1 MGVEAFGRILAKV
14 RSGTLNN
21 VAERLSETG
30 SDEAMA
36 LQYVRDQFDNKV
48 NGHARVF
55 SFGNVEDARYKIFN
69 TDLDNDFD
77 YINAIKGHQYSEDL
91 TNYNKAFY
99 SDLGEQKD
107 VVDFIDSSKV
117 LTSSERAKLDADN
130 DKLNEIGDRLVY
142 NKEIF
147 NENELDFL
155 KNYKSVIT
163 TAREDIRSG
172 KRAVS
177 AEVLEKA
184 KSDHYY
190 HLKNNDPILKNSQN
204 NNTSRI
210 ISDRNPNYS
219 EENYNILLTA
229 RENILQKDKEFSQG
243 FQNTNFRNVIN
254 QIDENETVN
263 TNQINTLSDDF
274 DDEIENAFQNLT
286 NDTPQID
293 SLNTSV
299 NPPPPPPVPPQ
310 NFFNSYQTNQ
320 MPSFD
325 QKGNLIP
332 PPTPI
337 TPPPFLHFNSQNP
350 IVPLPPITPIQQIDS
365 PFVNSQSVNQLSNTT
380 PPTNNSLIN
389 QSQTPNPLDQVLNS
403 SSPPT
408 NTNTT
413 KPTQQISPPPP
424 VKTDAEILAEKRKTS
439 HEARLKNNP
448 NYAALHDTKDLAE
461 MPDDGSIASNVFRRA
476 MGGKE
481 NIMLQN
487 ELIGA
492 ARNNNPET
500 VNQRIDFYKN
510 QGVIDDKEAEPLKAF
525 FNTNFENMD
534 AKGVEGWFQQ
544 YDQNLSQKMT
554 PRQARLSV
562 NQKMDNK
569 QEGFF
574 STNSDDNF
582 TKFAGRSIIGG
593 IAGAA
598 IGTATDDNPEAG
610 FVAGMVGASIGRNA
624 ASLLRNN
631 TEMFE
636 GKMINSLLKDSAKGK
651 TRPQQLEA
659 VESLDDEALDFMD
672 KMYKDKLTKNFGTS
686 NMFENSAVT
695 GGRAMTLSGAALAG
709 VAFTPKKR
717 DHRRGFNANRGNR
730 I

>member
-1 MGVEAFGRILAKV
+1 MGVEAFGKILTKV

-21 VAERLSETG
+21 VAERLSDTG

-36 LQYVRDQFDNKV
+36 LEYVRDKFNFNFLSHQEISGSGDKDV
-48 NGHARVF
+48 AR
-55 SFGNVEDARYKIFN
+55 NKIFG
-69 TDLDNDFD
+69 TLSNDTD
-77 YINAIKGHQYSEDL
+77 YINAIRGHQVSEDRN
-91 TNYNKAFY
+91 TFY
-99 SDLGEQKD
+99 KSVNGRDPIFDDEF
-107 VVDFIDSSKV
+107 DFIDPDRL
-117 LTSSERAKLDADN
+117 LTSDEKELIKRHSIELDSIGKKLYLDN
-130 DKLNEIGDRLVY
+130 QFLDEKDLQYLKDFKPVATNAIDEVRLGNRSVSDEILEEARVRHYDYLKNSDPVL
-142 NKEIF
+142 IAHQ
-147 NENELDFL
+147 NENE
-155 KNYKSVIT
+155 N
-163 TAREDIRSG
+163 
-172 KRAVS
+172 
-177 AEVLEKA
+177 
-184 KSDHYY
+184 
-190 HLKNNDPILKNSQN
+190 IL
-204 NNTSRI
+204 RI
-210 ISDRNPNYS
+210 ISDQNS
-219 EENYNILLTA
+219 NYNEDNYRTLI
-229 RENILQKDKEFSQG
+229 RERQNILQKHKEDAEG
-243 FQNTNFRNVIN
+243 FRNVIN
-254 QIDENETVN
+254 QIHENEPQN
-263 TNQINTLSDDF
+263 TNQINTVGDDLDDDF
-274 DDEIENAFQNLT
+274 DDAFVKFLT
-286 NDTPQID
+286 NDTSQID

-299 NPPPPPPVPPQ
+299 NPPLPPPINPHPTNRLPSVDQNGNQIVPPAPTQ
-310 NFFNSYQTNQ
+310 PFASPYSPNQTL
-320 MPSFD
+320 D
-325 QKGNLIP
+325 
-332 PPTPI
+332 
-337 TPPPFLHFNSQNP
+337 
-350 IVPLPPITPIQQIDS
+350 VPNDLNEVLSSLP
-365 PFVNSQSVNQLSNTT
+365 
-380 PPTNNSLIN
+380 
-389 QSQTPNPLDQVLNS
+389 
-403 SSPPT
+403 PPT

-448 NYAALHDTKDLAE
+448 NYAALHNTKDLAE
-461 MPDDGSIASNVFRRA
+461 MPDDGSIASNVFARV
-476 MGGKE
+476 MQGKDITNE

-525 FNTNFENMD
+525 FNSSFDNMD
-534 AKGVEGWFQQ
+534 EEGVEGWFQQ
-544 YDQNLSQKMT
+544 YSQNLNENMT

>member
-1 MGVEAFGRILAKV
+1 MGVEAFGKILTKV

-21 VAERLSETG
+21 VAERLSDTG

-36 LQYVRDQFDNKV
+36 LQYVRDKFDFHEYAHGDISGSGNVDVARNKI
-48 NGHARVF
+48 
-55 SFGNVEDARYKIFN
+55 FGNSI
-69 TDLDNDFD
+69 NDTD
-77 YINAIKGHQYSEDL
+77 YINAIRGHQISSDQNLYNQYTDYSSLNDAYDFLNMNMILDEKEMNNALEQVEKLNEMGSKVFDNSNLLNDEDL
-91 TNYNKAFY
+91 KYLQNYKPVA
-99 SDLGEQKD
+99 SGVAEQIRKGNR
-107 VVDFIDSSKV
+107 VVHPELLEEAKKFHFDFLKRHDDSLKNSQDV
-117 LTSSERAKLDADN
+117 LTSSIIKDN
-130 DKLNEIGDRLVY
+130 KKYSSEYYNHLLEQREKIANEELQRINRLAGQP
-142 NKEIF
+142 EI
-147 NENELDFL
+147 
-155 KNYKSVIT
+155 IPQ
-163 TAREDIRSG
+163 A
-172 KRAVS
+172 
-177 AEVLEKA
+177 
-184 KSDHYY
+184 
-190 HLKNNDPILKNSQN
+190 Q
-204 NNTSRI
+204 
-210 ISDRNPNYS
+210 
-219 EENYNILLTA
+219 
-229 RENILQKDKEFSQG
+229 
-243 FQNTNFRNVIN
+243 
-254 QIDENETVN
+254 N
-263 TNQINTLSDDF
+263 TNQINTPSDDF
-274 DDEIENAFQNLT
+274 DDELDDFFRSTT
-286 NDTPQID
+286 NDTPINPN
-293 SLNTSV
+293 LNQV
-299 NPPPPPPVPPQ
+299 PPPPTQHFLNPQ
-310 NFFNSYQTNQ
+310 SVNQ
-320 MPSFD
+320 LPSFD
-325 QKGNLIP
+325 QNASLIP
-332 PPTPI
+332 PPPPI
-337 TPPPFLHFNSQNP
+337 TPPPFAAFNPQNP
-350 IVPLPPITPIQQIDS
+350 IVPLPPITP
-365 PFVNSQSVNQLSNTT
+365 SVNQLSNST
-380 PPTNNSLIN
+380 PTTNNPLIN

-448 NYAALHDTKDLAE
+448 NYAALHNTKDLEA
-461 MPDDGSIASNVFRRA
+461 MPDDGSIASDVFRRA
-476 MGGKE
+476 MGDKE

-525 FNTNFENMD
+525 FNSSFENMD
-534 AKGVEGWFQQ
+534 EEGVEGWFQQ
-544 YDQNLSQKMT
+544 YSQNLNENMT

-582 TKFAGRSIIGG
+582 RKFAGRSIIGG

>member
-1 MGVEAFGRILAKV
+1 MGVEAFGRILTKV
-14 RSGTLNN
+14 RSGTLSN
-21 VAERLSETG
+21 VAERLSNDA

-36 LQYVRDQFDNKV
+36 LQYVQDKFHFNLHAHMDVSGSGDLAVARD
-48 NGHARVF
+48 
-55 SFGNVEDARYKIFN
+55 KIFG
-69 TDLDNDFD
+69 TLSNDTD
-77 YINAIKGHQYSEDL
+77 YINAIKGHQISEDRKIF
-91 TNYNKAFY
+91 TNALQGRNLILDDEF
-99 SDLGEQKD
+99 
-107 VVDFIDSSKV
+107 DFINPNKLLNSNEKELADKDS
-117 LTSSERAKLDADN
+117 EKLFF
-130 DKLNEIGDRLVY
+130 LNEKTFRHKELLDEKEFEYLKSFKPVVTKKMDQIRSGEITVSNEILQEAQVTHY
-142 NKEIF
+142 NYLKNYDSVLANNQ
-147 NENELDFL
+147 NENE
-155 KNYKSVIT
+155 NI
-163 TAREDIRSG
+163 A
-172 KRAVS
+172 
-177 AEVLEKA
+177 
-184 KSDHYY
+184 
-190 HLKNNDPILKNSQN
+190 
-204 NNTSRI
+204 RI
-210 ISDRNPNYS
+210 ISDKNENYS
-219 EENYNILLTA
+219 QENYKTLVTA
-229 RENILQKDKEFSQG
+229 RQNILQKHKEDAQG
-243 FQNTNFRNVIN
+243 FRNVIN
-254 QIDENETVN
+254 QIHENEPQN
-263 TNQINTLSDDF
+263 TNQINTPSDDF
-274 DDEIENAFQNLT
+274 DDELDDFFRSTT
-286 NDTPQID
+286 NDTPINPN
-293 SLNTSV
+293 LNQV
-299 NPPPPPPVPPQ
+299 PPPPPPIIPLPPPTQ
-310 NFFNSYQTNQ
+310 NFLISHPTNQ
-320 MPSFD
+320 IPSFN
-325 QKGNLIP
+325 QNGSLIP
-332 PPTPI
+332 PP
-337 TPPPFLHFNSQNP
+337 
-350 IVPLPPITPIQQIDS
+350 PPITPIQQLNS
-365 PFVNSQSVNQLSNTT
+365 PFVNPQSVNQLSNPT
-380 PPTNNSLIN
+380 PSTNNPLIN

-448 NYAALHDTKDLAE
+448 NYAALNNTRNLEA
-461 MPDDGSIASNVFRRA
+461 MPDDGSIASDVFRRA
-476 MGGKE
+476 MGDKE

-525 FNTNFENMD
+525 FNSSFENMD
-534 AKGVEGWFQQ
+534 EEGVEGWFQQ
-544 YDQNLSQKMT
+544 YSQNLNENMT

-582 TKFAGRSIIGG
+582 RKFAGRSIIGG